1 MNLQQAYAILEIPQ
15 TSTPEEAKK
24 QYRKLSKKMHPDVN
38 KEPDAE
44 AKFKK
49 INEAFQVVSTG
60 KSTDR
65 EDLNWQQANHQY
77 SPFNVNPFGTNPF
90 AQQRSFNVQHI
101 IIKISISFTESVLG
115 CEKDIKFNRNS
126 KCAHCNGAG
135 ETVVHNGCATCGGRG
150 QVVRQQGGMIFIQT
164 CGKCGGQTQKNKCTV
179 CQTKGIMEAEAS
191 ARVNIPGGVIDGNIL
206 NLQGLGHYIGSL
218 GSFEQHANV
227 HLHIKVIPEPGL
239 SIMGTDVITTLEV
252 SLQEALQGCKK
263 IVNTINGYKD
273 IEVLPKTKNKDE
285 VIIPNMGVS
294 LKGNQR
300 VIVDVKYPDNVEP
313 LIEMLNN
320 SKVN

>member
-1 MNLQQAYAILEIPQ
+1 MNLQEAYKILEIPP
-15 TSTPEEAKK
+15 TSTSEEAKK

-65 EDLNWQQANHQY
+65 EDLNWQQASNHQY
-77 SPFNVNPFGTNPF
+77 NPFGANPF
-90 AQQRSFNVQHI
+90 AQQRSFNVQNI
-101 IIKISISFTESVLG
+101 ITKIVISFVESVLG
-115 CEKDIKFNRNS
+115 CEKEIKFNRNS
-126 KCAHCNGAG
+126 KCSSCNGAG
-135 ETVVHNGCATCGGRG
+135 ATVINNGCAACGGKG
-150 QVVRQQGGMIFIQT
+150 QVIRQQGGMIFIQT
-164 CGKCGGQTQKNKCTV
+164 CGKCGGQTQKSKCIP
-179 CQTKGIMEAEAS
+179 CQSKGIVEAEAS
-191 ARVNIPGGVIDGNIL
+191 ARVNIPGGIIDGNIL

-218 GSFEQHANV
+218 GPMEQHANV

-239 SIMGTDVITTLEV
+239 FIMGTDVVTTLEL

-273 IEVLPKTKNKDE
+273 IEVIPKTRNKDE
-285 VIIPNMGVS
+285 FIIPNMGVS

-300 VIVDVKYPDNVEP
+300 VIIDVKYPDDISS
-313 LIEMLNN
+313 LIEVLNN
-320 SKVN
+320 PNYKVN

>member
-1 MNLQQAYAILEIPQ
+1 MNLQEAYKILEIPP

-24 QYRKLSKKMHPDVN
+24 KYRKLAAKMHPDVN

-49 INEAFQVVSTG
+49 INEAFQVISTG

-65 EDLNWQQANHQY
+65 EDLNWQQSN
-77 SPFNVNPFGTNPF
+77 PFNSNPFGFNPF
-90 AQQRSFNVQHI
+90 AQQRSFNAQHI
-101 IIKISISFTESVLG
+101 ITKIVISFAESVLG
-115 CEKDIKFNRNS
+115 CEKEIKFNRNS
-126 KCAHCNGAG
+126 KCSSCNGAG
-135 ETVVHNGCATCGGRG
+135 ETVINNGCAACGGKG

-164 CGKCGGQTQKNKCTV
+164 CGKCGGQTPKNKCIT
-179 CQTKGIMEAEAS
+179 CQTKGVVEAEAS
-191 ARVNIPGGVIDGNIL
+191 ARVSIPGGVVDGNVL

-218 GSFEQHANV
+218 GPMEQHANV
-227 HLHIKVIPEPGL
+227 HLHIKVVPEPGL
-239 SIMGTDVITTLEV
+239 SIMGTDVITTLEI

-263 IVNTINGYKD
+263 IVNTINGYQD
-273 IEVLPKTKNKDE
+273 IEVLPKTRNKDE

-300 VIVDVKYPDNVEP
+300 VIMDVRYPDDVAP
-313 LIEMLNN
+313 IIETLSNFN
-320 SKVN
+320 KVN